1 MIMATDWTDEVC
13 GCIYIAICQKEMWV
27 NIGSGNDLLTD
38 DTKPLPGPMLT
49 DHDWS

>member
-1 MIMATDWTDEVC
+1 MQY
-13 GCIYIAICQKEMWV
+13 GFCIDILLF
-27 NIGSGNDLLTD
+27 NLFNLLTD